1 MRSYATH
8 NNAIVLNATGNKRMS
23 NGPNTVNI
31 YGSKVFINGRSLD
44 EIVNEMIEKKLN
56 GKGL

>member
-8 NNAIVLNATGNKRMS
+8 NNAIVLNATGSKKES
-23 NGPNTVNI
+23 NDSNSVNI
-31 YGSKVFINGRSLD
+31 YGRVFINGRPLD
-44 EIVNEMIEKKLN
+44 KIISDMIDEKLN